1 MSEERT
7 KLEIIAPSVEE
18 ALEKGL
24 KELGLSRNDVDV
36 EVLDEGKKG
45 LLGLGSRQARIALK
59 IKPPQKKEVQAQK
72 ETEIIQKPPSLPK
85 ESETP
90 APISEEPEEVSIA
103 RETISIILE
112 KLSVNADVSVKLGES
127 DENRVQPVLIDIQGN
142 DLSFLIGRKA
152 ETIDALQYI
161 TGLIVGR
168 ELDRWVPL
176 QIDVQNYRKRRED
189 ELRKL
194 ARRIADQV
202 IGTGRKQVLEPMPP
216 NERRIIHLELKEN
229 PHVETESFGEEP
241 RRKVTVRLKE

>member
-7 KLEIIAPSVEE
+7 KLEIIAPTVEE

-24 KELGLSRNDVDV
+24 KELGLSQNEVDV

-59 IKPPQKKEVQAQK
+59 IKAAKIQPKKEQP
-72 ETEIIQKPPSLPK
+72 EIAIVQKPPSLPK
-85 ESETP
+85 ETEEITSP
-90 APISEEPEEVSIA
+90 KEEPEEVSIA
-103 RETISIILE
+103 RETINIILE
-112 KLSVNADVSVKLGES
+112 KLNVNANVSVKLGES
-127 DENRVQPVLIDIQGN
+127 DANRVQPVLIDIEGN

-161 TGLIVGR
+161 TGLIVSR

-176 QIDVQNYRKRRED
+176 QIDVQHYRKRRED

-202 IGTGRKQVLEPMPP
+202 VSTGRKQVLEPMPP
-216 NERRIIHLELKEN
+216 NERRIIHIELKEN
-229 PHVETESFGEEP
+229 LYVDTESFGEEP